1 MIDRVQNILDRLG
14 VTYALA
20 GGMAVIARGYARFT
34 VDLDLLTTDVRVL
47 QPAIWKEL
55 RDAGIPVDVRKGD
68 FDDPLAGVV
77 RIGTKPETIDVVVG
91 RWKWEQRVID
101 RAEPLEV
108 DGRLI
113 RVPITSDLIL
123 LKLSAGGSIDQQ
135 DIIRL
140 LAVGRRDR
148 LIAEVNGKISE
159 LPLDAQELWT
169 RLITASS

>member
-14 VTYALA
+14 VTYALT

-34 VDLDLLTTDVRVL
+34 VDLDLLTTDARVL
-47 QPAIWKEL
+47 QPAIWNEL
-55 RDAGIPVDVRKGD
+55 REAGIAVDVRKGD

-159 LPLDAQELWT
+159 LPLDSQELWT
-169 RLITASS
+169 RLIAS

>member
-1 MIDRVQNILDRLG
+1 
-14 VTYALA
+14 
-20 GGMAVIARGYARFT
+20 MAVIARGYARFT

-47 QPAIWKEL
+47 QPAVWNEL

-101 RAEPLEV
+101 RAELLEV
-108 DGRLI
+108 DGRRI

-148 LIAEVNGKISE
+148 LIAEVNEKISE
-159 LPLDAQELWT
+159 LPLDAEQLWA
-169 RLITASS
+169 RLVTASS